1 MTEQRLAELTFELP
15 KLDDTPMSAS
25 EVAARLQGLPDWTY
39 DAESVS
45 ITKRYAFADFAGA
58 LAFTNQVGA
67 LAEELGH
74 HPEITVG
81 WGAASI
87 RLSTHDIGG
96 VHLADLI
103 IAARIDRIPR
113 T

>member
-1 MTEQRLAELTFELP
+1 MTSNELADRTFELP
-15 KLDDTPMSAS
+15 RMDEKPMSTAQVVQHLEALS
-25 EVAARLQGLPDWTY
+25 GWTY
-39 DAESVS
+39 DEESVS
-45 ITKRYAFADFAGA
+45 ITKRYGFSDFAEA

-67 LAEELGH
+67 LAETLGH

-96 VHLADLI
+96 IHLADLI
-103 IAARIDRIPR
+103 IAARIDRIQPS
-113 T
+113 